1 MAKVKVGSVSLKLLK
16 KTNQPTLC
24 SSEFF
29 LKKVS
34 NCIAGESIRFFRLK
48 FLISPAEKNR
58 RVKLET
64 LAKKTGCSRRPV
76 LVPVILY
83 FNLKIRDFC
92 LGQSKI

>member
-1 MAKVKVGSVSLKLLK
+1 MAKVKVAF
-16 KTNQPTLC
+16 C

-48 FLISPAEKNR
+48 FLISPAEKNG

-64 LAKKTGCSRRPV
+64 LAKK
-76 LVPVILY
+76 LDALA
-83 FNLKIRDFC
+83 
-92 LGQSKI
+92 GQ